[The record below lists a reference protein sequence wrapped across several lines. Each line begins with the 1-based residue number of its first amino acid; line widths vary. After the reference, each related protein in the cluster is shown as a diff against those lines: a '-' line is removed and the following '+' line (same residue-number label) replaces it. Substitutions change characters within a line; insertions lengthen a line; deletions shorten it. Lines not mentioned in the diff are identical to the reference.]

1 MQLEISFNPYK
12 DNTFTFAYAQNKP
25 IGRIVI
31 PSNAIHVDV
40 DKFET
45 DKQIE
50 RDIYQHIIVT
60 PVPEVEL
67 DKVTN
72 EIQSAATAYLNKF
85 YNLSDGTLS
94 RADSLLMP
102 AIQLSSR
109 IFHDHTEL
117 VTGDISK
124 DARVEYFLD
133 SSSMPTGLTKSSDI
147 CLALV
152 ADSKW

>member
-1 MQLEISFNPYK
+1 
-12 DNTFTFAYAQNKP
+12 
-25 IGRIVI
+25 
-31 PSNAIHVDV
+31 
-40 DKFET
+40 
-45 DKQIE
+45 
-50 RDIYQHIIVT
+50 VT

-72 EIQSAATAYLNKF
+72 EIQTAATAYLNKF

-102 AIQLSSR
+102 AIQLSGR

-117 VTGDISK
+117 PATGDIAK